1 MGLAPYGKPSLV
13 DKLEKILILKEDGT
27 FKLNLD
33 YYVFHKSFHNY
44 DFDNC
49 EPKVG
54 KLYSDKIYEIL
65 GKPRI
70 KNSEITQFHK
80 DLAHSTQALYEKAYF
95 NLLNK
100 IYENYKNENIC
111 IAGGCGMNSVAN
123 GKVTKFTPFK
133 KVYIQPAAGDAGGA
147 LGAAYTTWHK
157 ILKGDKKFIMKH
169 ASWGNSFSNDEI
181 SLVQIKKKSDL
192 KNKIVK

>member
-1 MGLAPYGKPSLV
+1 MK
-13 DKLEKILILKEDGT
+13 
-27 FKLNLD
+27 FW
-33 YYVFHKSFHNY
+33 
-44 DFDNC
+44 
-49 EPKVG
+49 
-54 KLYSDKIYEIL
+54 

-70 KNSEITQFHK
+70 KNNEITQFHK

-157 ILKGDKKFIMKH
+157 ILKK
-169 ASWGNSFSNDEI
+169 
-181 SLVQIKKKSDL
+181 IKNL
-192 KNKIVK
+192 L